1 MSYLPFHA
9 IWKGKSILTDKTA
22 FITEPLTFVQR
33 DAEIVQQRA
42 DHFRTDMKS
51 RRTVR
56 DFSSKPVPRSVIETC
71 IETAGGAPSGAN
83 QQPWHFVAIQDPQ
96 IKHRIRLA
104 AEEEERAFYAGRA
117 GQEWLEA
124 LAHLGTDD
132 SKPFLDEAPWLI
144 VIFAQRWGEDEDGK
158 RVKHYY
164 VPESVGIASGF
175 LISAL
180 HLAGLASLTHTP
192 APMKFLNEICQRP
205 ESEKPVILLVA
216 GYPKDDAEVPKISKF
231 PIKDICSWI

>member
-1 MSYLPFHA
+1 M
-9 IWKGKSILTDKTA
+9 TDKTQ
-22 FITEPLTFVQR
+22 FITEPLEFEYR
-33 DAEIVQQRA
+33 DEADVQQRA
-42 DHFRTDMKS
+42 EQFRADMKS

-56 DFSSKPVPRSVIETC
+56 DFSSKPVPRSVIEAC
-71 IETAGGAPSGAN
+71 IEAAGGAPSGAN
-83 QQPWHFVAIQDPQ
+83 QQPWHFVAIQDPDT
-96 IKHRIRLA
+96 KHRIRLA

-132 SKPFLDEAPWLI
+132 NKPFLDEAPWLI
-144 VIFAQRWGEDEDGK
+144 VIFAKRWGEGQDGT

-192 APMKFLNEICQRP
+192 APMKFLNEICGRP

-216 GYPKDDAEVPKISKF
+216 GYPKEDAEVPKIAKL
-231 PIKDICSWI
+231 PLDDITSWI

>member
-1 MSYLPFHA
+1 M
-9 IWKGKSILTDKTA
+9 IDKSV
-22 FITEPLTFVQR
+22 FVTEPLTFEHR
-33 DAEIVQQRA
+33 DAAAVQQRA
-42 DHFRTDMKS
+42 EQFRTNMKS

-56 DFSSKPVPRSVIETC
+56 DFSSKPVPRSVIEAC

-83 QQPWHFVAIQDPQ
+83 QQPWHFVAIQDAQ

-104 AEEEERAFYAGRA
+104 AEEEEQAFYAGRA

-132 SKPFLDEAPWLI
+132 SKPFLEDAPWLI
-144 VIFAQRWGEDEDGK
+144 VIFAKRWGEDEGGK
-158 RVKHYY
+158 RIKHYY

-175 LISAL
+175 LIAAL

-192 APMKFLNEICQRP
+192 APMKFLNQICQRP
-205 ESEKPVILLVA
+205 DSEKPVILLVA
-216 GYPKDDAEVPKISKF
+216 GYPKDDAEVPQISKY
-231 PIKDICSWI
+231 PVEDISSWI

>member
-1 MSYLPFHA
+1 M
-9 IWKGKSILTDKTA
+9 TDKTQ
-22 FITEPLTFVQR
+22 FITEPLVFDYRDEAEVQR
-33 DAEIVQQRA
+33 RAEQ
-42 DHFRTDMKS
+42 FRLDMKT

-56 DFSSKPVPRSVIETC
+56 DFSSRPVPRSVIEAC

-83 QQPWHFVAIQDPQ
+83 QQPWHFVAIQDPET
-96 IKHRIRLA
+96 KHRIRLA

-132 SKPFLDEAPWLI
+132 NKPFLDEAPWLI
-144 VIFAQRWGEDEDGK
+144 VIFAKRWGDGEDGK

-192 APMKFLNEICQRP
+192 APMKFLNEICGRP
-205 ESEKPVILLVA
+205 DSEKPVILLVA
-216 GYPKDDAEVPKISKF
+216 GYPKEDAEVPKITKL
-231 PIKDICSWI
+231 PLDDIASWI

>member
-1 MSYLPFHA
+1 M
-9 IWKGKSILTDKTA
+9 TDKTS
-22 FITEPLTFVQR
+22 FITEPLNFELL
-33 DAEIVQQRA
+33 DAETVAKQAQR
-42 DHFRTDMKS
+42 FRTDMQS

-56 DFSSKPVPRSVIETC
+56 DFSSRPVPRDIIETC
-71 IETAGGAPSGAN
+71 IEIAGDAPSGAN
-83 QQPWHFVAIQDPQ
+83 QQPWHFVAISDPET
-96 IKHRIRLA
+96 KHRIRLA

-117 GQEWLEA
+117 GEEWLDA

-132 SKPFLDEAPWLI
+132 NKPFLDEAPWLI
-144 VIFAQRWGEDEDGK
+144 VIFAKRWGEDDHGN

-180 HLAGLASLTHTP
+180 HMAGLASLTHTP
-192 APMKFLNEICQRP
+192 APMKFLTEICGRP

-216 GYPKDDAEVPKISKF
+216 GYPADDAEVPKIDKYPLDKIS
-231 PIKDICSWI
+231 SWI

>member
-1 MSYLPFHA
+1 M
-9 IWKGKSILTDKTA
+9 TDSRN
-22 FITEPLTFVQR
+22 FITEPLDFQYH
-33 DAEIVQQRA
+33 DAAELQQRA
-42 DHFRTDMKS
+42 DQFRADMKS

-56 DFSSKPVPRSVIETC
+56 DFSSKPVPRAVIEAC
-71 IETAGGAPSGAN
+71 IKTAGGAPSGAN
-83 QQPWHFVAIQDPQ
+83 QQPWHFVAIHDSEV
-96 IKHRIRLA
+96 KHRIRLA

-132 SKPFLDEAPWLI
+132 NKPFLDEAPWLI
-144 VIFAQRWGEDEDGK
+144 VIFAKRWGEGEDGK
-158 RVKHYY
+158 RIKHYY

-192 APMKFLNEICQRP
+192 APMKFLNQICGRP

-216 GYPKDDAEVPKISKF
+216 GYPKEDAEVPQISKH
-231 PIKDICSWI
+231 PLSDISTWI